1 MADMAASVLA
11 RLKNKASESGRSY
24 QLCLQLFCQE
34 EFLRRLEK
42 SKYAENLVLKG
53 GLFIYSL
60 TDFDSRVTVDV
71 DFLLRKMPNTPQ
83 QLRAI
88 LEEIIATYTGN
99 DFITFE
105 IKDVAPIAVAKKYAG
120 IGASLVAKIKNTRTP
135 FGIDF
140 GVGDVIIPRQE
151 KRKIPTQ
158 LDDFTSPTVNTYSLE
173 TTVAEKLDAILSL
186 MEFSSRMKDYY
197 DIYYLANKFDFD
209 GSILTEALKKTFE
222 NRGHHF
228 TAEQFRQV
236 MTFGSDEAM
245 QKKWKAFCRKIDI
258 TTDDYSSV
266 LETIESFLEE
276 PFSAAIIDNLEFNKK
291 WSAISNEWGSQD
303 TSNKQ

>member
-1 MADMAASVLA
+1 MADIAASVLA
-11 RLKNKASESGRSY
+11 RLKNKAAESGRSY
-24 QLCLQLFCQE
+24 QLCMQLFCQE

-71 DFLLRKMPNTPQ
+71 DFLLRRIPNTPE
-83 QLRAI
+83 QLKTI
-88 LEEIIATYTGN
+88 LEEIIVTDTGN

-105 IKDVAPIAVAKKYAG
+105 IRDVAPIAVAKKYAG
-120 IGASLVAKIKNTRTP
+120 IGASLLAKIKNTKTP

-140 GVGDVIIPRQE
+140 GVGDVIVPKQE

-158 LDDFTSPTVNTYSLE
+158 LDDFDAPTVNTYSLE

-186 MEFSSRMKDYY
+186 MEFSSKMKDYY
-197 DIYYLANKFDFD
+197 DLYYLANKFDFD
-209 GSILTEALKKTFE
+209 GTTLTKALNKTFE

-228 TAEQFRQV
+228 TVKQFEQI
-236 MTFGSDEAM
+236 MTFGSDDAM
-245 QKKWKAFCRKIDI
+245 QKKWKAFCRKID
-258 TTDDYSSV
+258 TKTDDFVTVLKTIRAFLSEPYNAAVENKEFVETWSV
-266 LETIESFLEE
+266 S
-276 PFSAAIIDNLEFNKK
+276 NGK
-291 WSAISNEWGSQD
+291 WNP
-303 TSNKQ
+303 N